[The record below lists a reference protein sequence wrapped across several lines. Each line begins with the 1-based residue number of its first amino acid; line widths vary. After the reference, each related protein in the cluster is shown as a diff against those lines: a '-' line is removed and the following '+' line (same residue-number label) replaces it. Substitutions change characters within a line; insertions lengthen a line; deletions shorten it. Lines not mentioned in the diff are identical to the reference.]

1 MDCLSL
7 LQPLTDM
14 SLFAGLISSID
25 ASTAA
30 GWIGD
35 LVSSMPLAQGESEE
49 GISWAQYGLLAIA
62 LAVMILPFTIG
73 GFLAKKLKMPTHSV
87 RVGFILFAITAS
99 VAVLLAQYRSKGFP
113 LPGLGVDLS
122 GGTIL
127 VYEIDPSKSNP
138 EAQQEGSRVK
148 SQDLVGP
155 LTKRINP
162 SGTREIVIRPY
173 GDSQIEIIIPEVDQ
187 REVALIEETLQQAG
201 ILRFAIL
208 ANRVDH
214 KRIIDLAA
222 EQAASSERA
231 VRMSEVILD
240 VDGRTAGRWAI
251 VDRESTNSGDNGP
264 FRVSMGN
271 AIVRNPE
278 TGQFVDLPR
287 NVLGDPALQ
296 AQWVD
301 ENGLSGL
308 EALMIIDPEIDV
320 KGEDLAFASTT
331 YDEQGAPAVA
341 FNLTDSGSGKFRILT
356 TENSPDGTR
365 QRQLGIVMDDRLLSA
380 PNILQPISK
389 QGRITGNFTS
399 EEVKALVDI
408 LKAGQLPAALT
419 KQPIAKNQIDATLGA
434 DTIRKGLWAIGVS
447 LGLVLLF
454 ILFYYRFA
462 GLIACLALVLN
473 LAMILATMVLINQ
486 PLTLPGLAGLVLTVG
501 MSVDANVLIF
511 ERIREEI
518 KKGAKN
524 RMAIRNGFAKATVT
538 IVDANLTTLFTAI
551 VLYAIGTDQIRGFAV
566 TLILGILYSMFTAI
580 YMSRTLFDIA
590 ERHNKA
596 SLNMSDTVNSI
607 RNSISGGGVVD
618 FIGKGKISLLLSLV
632 LLVIGV
638 GSLVARGKGILDIDF
653 AGGSSVQFRVSSTT
667 TTQDIRDIVDA
678 GIGEKDGDEVQ
689 FTVNGVTMDD
699 ADDGT
704 VFKVDS
710 SLESV
715 DDLQERIVE
724 AFSANGQTELVTYD
738 VEITESGDSSTSF
751 HERNPNGVMLT
762 AFQAPAEDAAADSE
776 SESPEA
782 ADDSAADDSATDD
795 SATALSAGDVAVRR
809 VTLGIDMLTEDGKKV
824 PASISGPT
832 LIQRLKESADSLGI
846 PFNERA
852 VELLPNGEGA
862 EDWKVGSSV
871 PFSDWRVSLPMGNA
885 AADQVMQAVGQ
896 SLGDEPVWVSSSSV
910 GARVAGQMVGRAS
923 VALFAS
929 LMVIILYIWFRFQ
942 RVIYGFAAVA
952 ALIHDVLITLGAIAI
967 SYFVADALGFL
978 LIDPFKIS
986 LTVVAAL
993 LTIIGYSLNDTIVVF
1008 DRIRETKGKAPKL
1021 TGDMINTSINQT
1033 LSRTLL
1039 TSLTTL
1045 IVVLLLYAFG
1055 GEGIHAFAFALVIG
1069 VIVGTYSSIF
1079 VASPILLFLVQ
1090 YFDGRAE
1097 SA

>member
-7 LQPLTDM
+7 VQPLTDL
-14 SLFAGLISSID
+14 SLLPGLISTIDVASITGWFGD
-25 ASTAA
+25 MLTVTPIAQTEAA
-30 GWIGD
+30 K
-35 LVSSMPLAQGESEE
+35 
-49 GISWAQYGLLAIA
+49 GISWAQYGLLAVA
-62 LAVMILPFTIG
+62 LAVMILPFMLG
-73 GFLAKKLKMPTHSV
+73 GFLSKRLKMPTHSV
-87 RVGFILFAITAS
+87 RIGFILFAITAS
-99 VAVLLAQYRSKGFP
+99 VAILLNR
-113 LPGLGVDLS
+113 LPGQGVDLR

-127 VYEIDPSKSNP
+127 VYEIDPSKSSAN
-138 EAQQEGSRVK
+138 EEQSGNGVR
-148 SQDLVGP
+148 SQDLIGP

-173 GDSQIEIIIPEVDQ
+173 GDKQIEIIIPEVDQ
-187 REVALIEETLQQAG
+187 REVASIEEILQQAG

-214 KRIIDLAA
+214 QRVIDLAA
-222 EQAASSERA
+222 EQAAAKEPA
-231 VRMSEVILD
+231 IRMNVEIQD
-240 VDGRTAGRWAI
+240 DDGRTAGRWAI
-251 VDRESTNSGDNGP
+251 VDRETTKKGDNGP
-264 FRVSMGN
+264 FRVNVGN
-271 AIVRNPE
+271 AIVRNPD
-278 TGQFVDLPR
+278 TGDFVELPS
-287 NVLGDPALQ
+287 NVRGDAALQ

-301 ENGLSGL
+301 LNGLSGL
-308 EALMIIDPEIDV
+308 EVLMIIDPDIDV
-320 KGEDLAFASTT
+320 RGEDLAFTSTT
-331 YDEQGAPAVA
+331 FDEQGAPAVA

-356 TENSPDGTR
+356 TENSPQGQR

-389 QGRITGNFTS
+389 QGRITGNFTT
-399 EEVKALVDI
+399 EEVKALVDV

-434 DTIRKGLWAIGVS
+434 DTIRKGLMAIGVS

-454 ILFYYRFA
+454 ILYYYRFA
-462 GLIACLALVLN
+462 GMIACLALVLN

-518 KKGAKN
+518 KKGAKD

-580 YMSRTLFDIA
+580 YMSRSLFDIA
-590 ERHNKA
+590 ERHNKV
-596 SLNMSDTVNSI
+596 SLSMSDTVNTV
-607 RNSISGGGVVD
+607 RDKVSGGGVVD
-618 FIGKGKISLLLSLV
+618 FIGKGKVSLAISSVLILLG
-632 LLVIGV
+632 I
-638 GSLVARGKGILDIDF
+638 GSLVARGKSILDIDF

-667 TTQDIRDIVDA
+667 TTQAIRDIVGA
-678 GIGEKDGDEVQ
+678 GIGEQDGSKVQ
-689 FTVNGVTMDD
+689 FTVNGVKMDG

-710 SLESV
+710 ALKSV
-715 DDLQERIVE
+715 DDLQKRIVDSFH
-724 AFSANGQTELVTYD
+724 AADGTDLVTYD
-738 VEITESGDSSTSF
+738 VEITGDSAKPAGTDTSNVS
-751 HERNPNGVMLT
+751 RDRNGVMLT
-762 AFQAPAEDAAADSE
+762 AMQADTEPADSTTDE
-776 SESPEA
+776 TTEA
-782 ADDSAADDSATDD
+782 ATADASDSSADE
-795 SATALSAGDVAVRR
+795 TAISAGDTAVRR
-809 VTLGIDMLTEDGKKV
+809 VKLGINGSDTG
-824 PASISGPT
+824 ASISGPT
-832 LIQRLKESADSLGI
+832 LVKRMKEAADSLNI
-846 PFNERA
+846 PLNDRA
-852 VELLPNGEGA
+852 VELLPSGEGA
-862 EDWKVGSSV
+862 ADWKIGSSV
-871 PFSDWRVSLPMGNA
+871 PFSEWRVTLPMGNA
-885 AADQVMQAVGQ
+885 AADQVMQVVDQ
-896 SLGDEPVWVSSSSV
+896 SLGDEPIWVSSSSV
-910 GARVAGQMVGRAS
+910 GARVAQQMIGRAS

-1008 DRIRETKGKAPKL
+1008 DRIRETKGKAPRL
-1021 TGDMINTSINQT
+1021 TGEMINISINQT

-1069 VIVGTYSSIF
+1069 VMVGTYSSIF
-1079 VASPILLFLVQ
+1079 VASPILLMLVQ
-1090 YFDGRAE
+1090 RGEKPADVA
-1097 SA
+1097 